1 VCNCHIY
8 WGHPVLCLNVL
19 HAVNITTR
27 VRFIVFFI
35 FVVLLNILNI
45 NHSMYIF
52 HPVCPH
58 GIILIVICSLR
69 ILWGMASNRV
79 SCMVMAV
86 SKQAC
91 YLPSGL
97 TILSSFNIL
106 GEFLPFQTF
115 EEAGESPKYVIL
127 VCLWAHESFIV
138 WYLCL
143 IAVIMQQSGWVF
155 ASSDI
160 AVCWFAD
167 EICEAVHDVHEQI
180 NWGVICG

>member
-1 VCNCHIY
+1 VCYCHIY

-27 VRFIVFFI
+27 LRFIVFFI
-35 FVVLLNILNI
+35 FVVLLNVFNI
-45 NHSMYIF
+45 NNSLYFF
-52 HPVCPH
+52 HPVCH
-58 GIILIVICSLR
+58 NGIMLIFICSLR

-86 SKQAC
+86 SKQAS

-97 TILSSFNIL
+97 TILSSFSIL

-115 EEAGESPKYVIL
+115 EEAGESPKCGIL

-155 ASSDI
+155 TSADI
-160 AVCWFAD
+160 AFWWWNLWSCTWCTWTD
-167 EICEAVHDVHEQI
+167 KL
-180 NWGVICG
+180 GVICG